1 MDWAPLEGASPP
13 ACPHAPYLCSGV
25 SSTSSSL
32 RSQALRSA
40 QSRRSSFS
48 CSCSLQGGERCQPGS
63 AQGLFIQLHHRAPR
77 VSRCTARPRHGDQ
90 GAQGPVSLHRGSQ
103 TQIPAVGWGRGPA
116 FPAALPEEIPKGG
129 TSESQMSPTGSL
141 SKSLMNGS
149 VIYIPFW

>member
-1 MDWAPLEGASPP
+1 MNPLSGEAVCGLGTSGGCLSPSLSP
-13 ACPHAPYLCSGV
+13 LPYLCSGV

-116 FPAALPEEIPKGG
+116 LPERRQFTPYNFNV
-129 TSESQMSPTGSL
+129 
-141 SKSLMNGS
+141 KS
-149 VIYIPFW
+149 